1 VNTFKSGGDVHSRT
15 ASLIFGVPEDEIT
28 AEQRRI
34 AKTIN
39 FGVMYGMSG
48 FRLSQELKIPRAKA
62 DEFITAYFNRYSGIN
77 RFIRE
82 TVEETE
88 KKGYAVTMLG
98 RRREIP
104 GINSRNRTE
113 KSGAERIAVNT
124 PIQGTAADI
133 VKLAMLALDRRIRE
147 EKLPLRMLLQIHD
160 ELIFEAPED
169 KIEESVKLI
178 RESMENV
185 VELSVP
191 LKVGIEIGDS
201 WGDLH

>member
-1 VNTFKSGGDVHSRT
+1 
-15 ASLIFGVPEDEIT
+15 
-28 AEQRRI
+28 
-34 AKTIN
+34 
-39 FGVMYGMSG
+39 
-48 FRLSQELKIPRAKA
+48 
-62 DEFITAYFNRYSGIN
+62 
-77 RFIRE
+77 
-82 TVEETE
+82 
-88 KKGYAVTMLG
+88 
-98 RRREIP
+98 
-104 GINSRNRTE
+104 
-113 KSGAERIAVNT
+113 
-124 PIQGTAADI
+124 
-133 VKLAMLALDRRIRE
+133 MLALDRRIRE

>member
-1 VNTFKSGGDVHSRT
+1 
-15 ASLIFGVPEDEIT
+15 
-28 AEQRRI
+28 
-34 AKTIN
+34 
-39 FGVMYGMSG
+39 
-48 FRLSQELKIPRAKA
+48 
-62 DEFITAYFNRYSGIN
+62 
-77 RFIRE
+77 
-82 TVEETE
+82 VEETE